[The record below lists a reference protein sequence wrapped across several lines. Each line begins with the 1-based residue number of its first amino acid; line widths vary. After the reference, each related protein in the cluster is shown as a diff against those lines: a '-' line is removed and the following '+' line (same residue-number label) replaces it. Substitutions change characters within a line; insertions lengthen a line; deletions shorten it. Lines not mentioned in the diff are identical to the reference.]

1 MAAGVAVRREKAK
14 TMNLLE
20 IGTAAQFDA
29 LSGFLADAGYRESR
43 ICEKL
48 GLASAEALD
57 IVALSDN
64 LKEKVASPEPLN
76 TLIKLFLLGEFVSVA
91 EVEAQFPGRAWAAM
105 NAMGLIEDDPADRKR
120 CSGSVALYPVG
131 DLFIVS
137 DRWSNPDR
145 KPKQS
150 FPDIVYPALTKSTRE
165 FLRFLP
171 NNAQGNFL
179 ELCGGSGIAAL
190 AASRTAQH
198 AWASDITERSTRFA
212 EFNTALN
219 SANNVS
225 AVQGDLYSAVEGRTF
240 DCIAAHPPY
249 MPVLRPAEIYFDGGE
264 DGEQL
269 TRRIVEGL
277 RQHLNPGGRLY
288 CRTLGTDRED
298 LPFEQRLRA
307 WLGEAESEFDIAVF
321 VSKNLDPV
329 RFATDSAIR
338 RSTGQAEMNQWKA
351 LFERLRVKEILTGMI
366 VVQRRDTKRR
376 VFTIRRSLAPN
387 VDSGATER
395 VLHLETELAG
405 GRSLEKIFGMRPIAS
420 PRAELIVRHRIEGGD
435 FTPQDFTLSNDYPFL
450 MDCKVQPWMGY
461 LLVRCDGS
469 KSVEEL
475 YGECREAGWI
485 DPNTPRREF
494 VELIALLIS
503 GGFLSVEEIRQPAA
517 TE

>member
-1 MAAGVAVRREKAK
+1 
-14 TMNLLE
+14 MNLLE
-20 IGTAAQFDA
+20 IGTSAQFAA
-29 LSGFLADAGYRESR
+29 LRGFLADAAYQESQ

-64 LKEKVASPEPLN
+64 LKERVASPGPLN
-76 TLIKLFLLGEFVSVA
+76 TLIKLFLLGDFVPIGEA
-91 EVEAQFPGRAWAAM
+91 ETQFPGAAWAAM
-105 NAMGLIEDDPADRKR
+105 NALGLIEDDPADGKR
-120 CSGSVALYPVG
+120 CFGSVALYPVG

-171 NNAQGNFL
+171 SGASGNFL

-198 AWASDITERSTRFA
+198 AWTSDITERSTRFA
-212 EFNTALN
+212 EFNAALN
-219 SANNVS
+219 AASNVS
-225 AVQGDLYSAVEGRTF
+225 AVQGDLYSAVEGKSF
-240 DCIAAHPPY
+240 DRIAAHPPY

-269 TRRIVEGL
+269 TRRILEGL
-277 RQHLNPGGRLY
+277 PQHLNPGGRLY
-288 CRTLGTDRED
+288 CRTLGTDREEAP
-298 LPFEQRLRA
+298 LERRLRG
-307 WLGEAESEFDIAVF
+307 WLGDAEGEFDIAVF
-321 VSKNLDPV
+321 ISKNLDPV
-329 RFATDSAIR
+329 RFASDSAIR

-351 LFERLRVKEILTGMI
+351 LFERLHVKEILTGML
-366 VVQRRDTKRR
+366 VVQRRETKRR
-376 VFTIRRSLAPN
+376 VFTIRRSLAPSA
-387 VDSGATER
+387 DSAATEKALR
-395 VLHLETELAG
+395 WETELAAG
-405 GRSLEKIFGMRPIAS
+405 HSLEKIFGAQPVAS

-435 FTPQDFTLSNDYPFL
+435 FTPQDFTLTNDYPFL

-461 LLVRCDGS
+461 LLVRCNGS
-469 KSVEEL
+469 KSVREL

-485 DPNTPRREF
+485 DTNTPPREF
-494 VELIALLIS
+494 IELIGLLVS
-503 GGFLSVEEIRQPAA
+503 GGFLSVEDLK
-517 TE
+517 